1 MKSIKRNSADNHNQ
15 QNNDNNQFFALIHS
29 VTLNF
34 GQKYN
39 NLCRL
44 LEKYYGNKGNI
55 TRAIDDISFDV
66 AEGEYIGIMGASG
79 SGKTTL
85 LNCISTIDSATAGHI
100 YLEGED
106 LTTLKSAQLE
116 QFRREKL
123 GFIFQDFNLLDT
135 LTAFE
140 NIALALT
147 IMKVP
152 TKEIEPRVQKVAEL
166 LNITDVLSKHPY
178 QMSGGQRQRVAS
190 ARAIV
195 TNPSMV
201 LADEPTGALDSKS
214 ARMLLESFRKLNEE
228 MNATILMVTHD
239 AFTASYCKRI
249 LFIKDGKLFNELI
262 RGTESRK
269 EFFDRIMDV
278 IALLGGDLNAE

>member
-1 MKSIKRNSADNHNQ
+1 MKN
-15 QNNDNNQFFALIHS
+15 
-29 VTLNF
+29 TL
-34 GQKYN
+34 KVEH
-39 NLCRL
+39 

-116 QFRREKL
+116 QLRREKL

>member
-1 MKSIKRNSADNHNQ
+1 MMKNILKVEH
-15 QNNDNNQFFALIHS
+15 
-29 VTLNF
+29 
-34 GQKYN
+34 
-39 NLCRL
+39 

-106 LTTLKSAQLE
+106 LTTLKSSQLE
-116 QFRREKL
+116 RFRREKL

-135 LTAFE
+135 LTGFE

-152 TKEIEPRVQKVAEL
+152 AKEIGQRVQKVAEL

-195 TNPSMV
+195 TNPSII

-214 ARMLLESFRKLNEE
+214 ARMLLESFRKLNDEIQ
-228 MNATILMVTHD
+228 ATILMVTHD

-262 RGTESRK
+262 RGMESRK
-269 EFFDRIMDV
+269 EFFDRIMEV